1 MSSMKVG
8 ILGSGDV
15 GRALGKGFV
24 NRQHEVKIVKTWV
37 NQVGRNASAGTFA
50 ESAAFGDII
59 VLATNGSAIEAAVDL
74 AKPQNFNGK
83 LVIDVTNQLDF
94 SKGPPPGMLYSPTDS
109 LGQRVQRKLPSA
121 KIVKC
126 FNTVPNSQMVDPKFK
141 DVEMMICGN
150 DTAAKQ
156 QVTKILKEF
165 GWKGAIDIGGIEN
178 AGWLEAFVPLWA
190 RVGMSLNT
198 WDHVFKVVR

>member
-1 MSSMKVG
+1 MEEKRPRARHRFDFSGRSKTKEAPTTTDQ
-8 ILGSGDV
+8 ILNS
-15 GRALGKGFV
+15 L
-24 NRQHEVKIVKTWV
+24 NRQT
-37 NQVGRNASAGTFA
+37 Q
-50 ESAAFGDII
+50 
-59 VLATNGSAIEAAVDL
+59 
-74 AKPQNFNGK
+74 
-83 LVIDVTNQLDF
+83 
-94 SKGPPPGMLYSPTDS
+94 
-109 LGQRVQRKLPSA
+109 PSA
-121 KIVKC
+121 NIVKC

-150 DTAAKQ
+150 DPAAKQ
-156 QVTKILKEF
+156 QVMRILKEF